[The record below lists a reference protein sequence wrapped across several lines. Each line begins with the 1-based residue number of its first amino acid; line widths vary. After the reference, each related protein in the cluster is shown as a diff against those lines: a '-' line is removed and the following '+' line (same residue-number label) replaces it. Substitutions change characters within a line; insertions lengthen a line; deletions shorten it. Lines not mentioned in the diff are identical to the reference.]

1 MLNIFSNKQKWVYD
15 IILFTTHLKPPIIK
29 SYDEINEN
37 TRYYPFASKEWSTNI
52 YSYNKSYTKSL
63 ISLNAILNKLV
74 KSYCNIL
81 QNKIK
86 ILFKRRRANKMR
98 YSADKVYISGIE
110 LSHTNSNIFITLS
123 LFNKRK
129 YSIEQ
134 SIRKAIT
141 LIKFHKIIVR
151 VGDENKTIYI
161 ANHKNR
167 LLHFFKNN
175 FCIFK
180 KWNIAFFK
188 PIGNVVKYFT
198 VNIGQKHLESH
209 NILTNNIKLL
219 NKFIT
224 SQINLFTST
233 KEINF
238 SISKHNTLYIK
249 WKGLGLISLIEKLF
263 NKNVEI
269 ELIELKN
276 IHLNSAVFSSAVA
289 LKLRDRKNKAV
300 RILRKAILQM
310 VRIPDLHTLITFDDN
325 IEEMN
330 KNNIINTIK
339 QQIVTGV
346 RLEASG
352 RLTRR
357 LTAMRAVFKYRYAG
371 SLKNIRSSFN
381 NISSTMLRGYVKS
394 NSQYTLINSKTRN
407 GTFGLKG
414 WVSSHSGIIEKWN
427 LSPFNHYL
435 GFVKGKAI
443 FGYLWAVPQLF
454 SYCLRILKDKCAP
467 GLEWALSNPPKP
479 HAFTNIPLESSN
491 GTGSVQGSGSAEPKW
506 ESTSTFSHHFMPS
519 FSLNMDYTIT
529 QKLNHLKLLADQFP
543 VGSSD
548 RIRAINRINY
558 IIRQE
563 QLNQINGMPMD
574 WRLTML
580 DKTIEDCKVGTLSL
594 AATPNTNNN
603 GNTQGNYLLPVVTP
617 AFRVHL
623 YQFIKNILSYLV
635 PLFTIIIPL
644 LSIVLSIFYLS
655 YFSEVYT
662 MLVSIFNEYILL
674 TISML
679 LSVVYFLIKLL
690 CIIRRANNSTG
701 LYDRWFKFAT
711 DHRSSI
717 IIYNLILLLSIGLLL
732 YCGDFSSSEQYI
744 CDGSRA
750 WELCFQ
756 DSASPQTQGLV
767 EHIVAAILDC
777 VHYSVSTLLYALDFA
792 VISCDASG
800 AWESYLY
807 IQDSDSIKG
816 ISIATTALFLHIVYL
831 QLVKGKAIFGYL
843 WAVPPL
849 FSDCL
854 RILKDKCAPG
864 LEWALSNPPKPHAF
878 TSLPLNSGLDKG
890 KGRAK
895 FSPEVE
901 KIPSPSPYYDSD
913 SDYEKNI
920 RLALDASLKPPK
932 IGEPSSS
939 KVPQKETYLES
950 TYNHSEVEAK
960 VQLYKYFKDEFLR
973 YSRLHFNL
981 KIKLVKEPT
990 TKEKDS
996 LFYYW
1001 EKANFFKE
1009 KKTAVEQELLK
1020 QGINPSAQFNSDSS
1034 SPRGSSPE
1042 YESESSQDRSKKR
1055 VKYSNDKNIDSS
1067 LGFILFNITPVLR
1080 LLSCVFS
1087 AIFFVMCLILPDLD
1101 LSFFKI
1107 DLSQLLFTYLMFT
1120 VTKLIYKSY
1129 RVLASLY
1136 NHFLNKDYIIIYFN
1150 VYFSIVTILL
1160 CFSENSGIFTI

>member
-1 MLNIFSNKQKWVYD
+1 MLNIFSNKQKGVYD
-15 IILFTTHLKPPIIK
+15 ILLFTTPFKQKPHIIK
-29 SYDEINEN
+29 SDYEINEN

-141 LIKFHKIIVR
+141 LIQYHKIRGVN
-151 VGDENKTIYI
+151 NKVIYI

-175 FCIFK
+175 FCISK

-198 VNIGQKHLESH
+198 VNIGKKHLESH

-238 SISKHNTLYIK
+238 SISKYNTLYIK

-263 NKNVEI
+263 NKKVEI

-381 NISSTMLRGYVKS
+381 NKSSTMLRGYVKS

-414 WVSSHSGIIEKWN
+414 WVSSHSGIIEKLH
-427 LSPFNHYL
+427 LSPCNHYL
-435 GFVKGKAI
+435 GFVEDKAI
-443 FGYLWAVPQLF
+443 FGYPWDVPQLF
-454 SYCLRILKDKCAP
+454 SDYLCLFKDKCAP
-467 GLEWALSNPPKP
+467 GLEWALHNPPKP
-479 HAFTNIPLESSN
+479 HAFI
-491 GTGSVQGSGSAEPKW
+491 
-506 ESTSTFSHHFMPS
+506 
-519 FSLNMDYTIT
+519 
-529 QKLNHLKLLADQFP
+529 
-543 VGSSD
+543 
-548 RIRAINRINY
+548 
-558 IIRQE
+558 
-563 QLNQINGMPMD
+563 
-574 WRLTML
+574 
-580 DKTIEDCKVGTLSL
+580 
-594 AATPNTNNN
+594 
-603 GNTQGNYLLPVVTP
+603 
-617 AFRVHL
+617 
-623 YQFIKNILSYLV
+623 
-635 PLFTIIIPL
+635 
-644 LSIVLSIFYLS
+644 
-655 YFSEVYT
+655 
-662 MLVSIFNEYILL
+662 
-674 TISML
+674 
-679 LSVVYFLIKLL
+679 
-690 CIIRRANNSTG
+690 
-701 LYDRWFKFAT
+701 
-711 DHRSSI
+711 
-717 IIYNLILLLSIGLLL
+717 
-732 YCGDFSSSEQYI
+732 
-744 CDGSRA
+744 
-750 WELCFQ
+750 
-756 DSASPQTQGLV
+756 
-767 EHIVAAILDC
+767 
-777 VHYSVSTLLYALDFA
+777 
-792 VISCDASG
+792 
-800 AWESYLY
+800 
-807 IQDSDSIKG
+807 
-816 ISIATTALFLHIVYL
+816 
-831 QLVKGKAIFGYL
+831 
-843 WAVPPL
+843 
-849 FSDCL
+849 
-854 RILKDKCAPG
+854 
-864 LEWALSNPPKPHAF
+864 
-878 TSLPLNSGLDKG
+878 SLPLTSGLDKG

-895 FSPEVE
+895 SSPEVE
-901 KIPSPSPYYDSD
+901 KIPSPYPETDSED
-913 SDYEKNI
+913 ERNI
-920 RLALDASLKPPK
+920 RRALEASLKPPK
-932 IGEPSSS
+932 IGEPSTS
-939 KVPQKETYLES
+939 KVTQKETSPES
-950 TYNHSEVEAK
+950 TYNHSDAEAK
-960 VQLYKYFKDEFLR
+960 VQLYKDCNDEFLR

-981 KIKLVKEPT
+981 KISLVKEPT

-996 LFYYW
+996 LCYYL
-1001 EKANFFKE
+1001 EKANYFKQ
-1009 KKTAVEQELLK
+1009 KKTTVEQELMK
-1020 QGINPSAQFNSDSS
+1020 QGIEPSAQFSSKSS
-1034 SPRGSSPE
+1034 SLRGSSSE

-1087 AIFFVMCLILPDLD
+1087 AIFFLMCLILPDLD
-1101 LSFFKI
+1101 LSFVKI
-1107 DLSQLLFTYLMFT
+1107 DLSQLLFTYLMFS

-1129 RVLASLY
+1129 RVATTLY
-1136 NHFLNKDYIIIYFN
+1136 NHFLNKDYMIIYFN